1 MEAIVFL
8 LSRIAML
15 VLLWFFIW
23 MTMRALRANTNAVS
37 GLRPVRSAA
46 PSSGGGRSRP
56 FQRAQVPQ
64 QLLVTAG
71 PLAGSRMN
79 LNNQREIT
87 IGRADDSAFV
97 LNDDYASGNHARLVS
112 RDGEWF
118 LEDLDSRNGTFLNG
132 QRVDAP
138 EKLEPGMEIR
148 IGRTTLRLQP

>member
-8 LSRIAML
+8 LSRIGVL
-15 VLLWFFIW
+15 VVLWFFIW
-23 MTMRALRANTNAVS
+23 MTLRALRADANAAS
-37 GLRPVRSAA
+37 GLRPVRAVPVA
-46 PSSGGGRSRP
+46 QGRGRP
-56 FQRAQVPQ
+56 FQRSQIPH

-79 LNNQREIT
+79 LDNQREIT

-97 LNDDYASGNHARLVS
+97 LNDDYASSHHARLLP
-112 RDGEWF
+112 RGGEWF

-132 QRVDAP
+132 QRVEQP
-138 EKLEPGMEIR
+138 EKLQPGMEIR

>member
-1 MEAIVFL
+1 M
-8 LSRIAML
+8 LSRIAVL

-23 MTMRALRANTNAVS
+23 MTMRALRADTNAAA
-37 GLRPVRSAA
+37 GLRPVRPVA
-46 PSSGGGRSRP
+46 PTGRPRP
-56 FQRAQVPQ
+56 FHRSQTPH

-97 LNDDYASGNHARLVS
+97 LDDDYASARHARLIPH
-112 RDGEWF
+112 DNEWF

-132 QRVDAP
+132 QRVDSP
-138 EKLEPGMEIR
+138 EKLETGMEIR

>member
-8 LSRIAML
+8 LSRIALL

-23 MTMRALRANTNAVS
+23 MTLRALRADANTAA
-37 GLRPVRSAA
+37 GLRPVRAA
-46 PSSGGGRSRP
+46 MPVQTRGRP
-56 FQRAQVPQ
+56 FQRSHVPQ

-97 LNDDYASGNHARLVS
+97 LNDDYASARHARLLP
-112 RDGEWF
+112 RDGHWY

-132 QRVDAP
+132 QRVDQP
-138 EKLEPGMEIR
+138 ERLEPGMEIR

>member
-8 LSRIAML
+8 LSRIGVL
-15 VLLWFFIW
+15 VVLWFFIW
-23 MTMRALRANTNAVS
+23 MTLRALRADANAAS
-37 GLRPVRSAA
+37 GLRPVRAVPVA
-46 PSSGGGRSRP
+46 QGRGRP
-56 FQRAQVPQ
+56 FQRSHTPH

-79 LNNQREIT
+79 LDNQREIT

-97 LNDDYASGNHARLVS
+97 LNDDYASSHNARLLP
-112 RDGEWF
+112 RGGEWF

-132 QRVDAP
+132 QRVEQP
-138 EKLEPGMEIR
+138 EKLQPGMEIR

>member
-8 LSRIAML
+8 LSRIAVL
-15 VLLWFFIW
+15 VVLWFFIW
-23 MTMRALRANTNAVS
+23 MALRALRADAYAAS
-37 GLRPVRSAA
+37 GLRPVRAAA
-46 PSSGGGRSRP
+46 PPMRSRP
-56 FQRAQVPQ
+56 FHRSQTPH

-79 LNNQREIT
+79 LANQREIT

-97 LNDDYASGNHARLVS
+97 LNDDYASSHHARLIS
-112 RDGEWF
+112 RDGDWY

-132 QRVDAP
+132 QRVEQP
-138 EKLEPGMEIR
+138 EKLQPGMEIR

>member
-8 LSRIAML
+8 LSRIAVL

-23 MTMRALRANTNAVS
+23 MTMRGLRADANAAS
-37 GLRPVRSAA
+37 GLRPVRAAA
-46 PSSGGGRSRP
+46 PAVRARP
-56 FQRAQVPQ
+56 FQRAQTPH

-79 LNNQREIT
+79 LDNSREVT

-97 LNDDYASGNHARLVS
+97 LDDDYASARHARLLP
-112 RDGEWF
+112 RDGDWF

-138 EKLEPGMEIR
+138 EKLETGMEIR

>member
-8 LSRIAML
+8 LTRIALL

-23 MTMRALRANTNAVS
+23 MTLRALRADANTAA
-37 GLRPVRSAA
+37 GLRPVRAAA
-46 PSSGGGRSRP
+46 PAVVRGRP
-56 FQRAQVPQ
+56 FQRSHTPQ

-79 LNNQREIT
+79 LNNTGEVT
-87 IGRADDSAFV
+87 IGRADNSAFV
-97 LNDDYASGNHARLVS
+97 LNDDYASAHHAKLIN
-112 RDGEWF
+112 RDGSWY

-132 QRVDAP
+132 QRVDQP

-148 IGRTTLRLQP
+148 IGRTILRLQP

>member
-8 LSRIAML
+8 LSRIGVL
-15 VLLWFFIW
+15 VVLWFFIW
-23 MTMRALRANTNAVS
+23 MTMRALRADANVAS
-37 GLRPVRSAA
+37 GLRPVRAA
-46 PSSGGGRSRP
+46 LPNQTRGNPFHRP
-56 FQRAQVPQ
+56 QVPR

-79 LNNQREIT
+79 LDNQRDIT

-97 LNDDYASGNHARLVS
+97 LNDDYASSHHARLLH
-112 RDGEWF
+112 RDNEWY

-132 QRVDAP
+132 QRVDQP
-138 EKLEPGMEIR
+138 EKLQPGMEIR